1 MGALRIK
8 NIVHNLQIL
17 QRPRHNRIWPRCIC
31 RLIPCTRPRSTCWLT
46 LCCRAALCASLLQEL
61 EHLLHHLLK
70 PVAALFHLRVGEQLP
85 IEPKLPCGELCQP
98 PRSAPHKFVRQ
109 LLSGPEMLS
118 LSYHQCNYSRCFS
131 LLEQLLSSN
140 PLKYIIRR
148 CHSRL
153 CCRDGRA
160 GERSHRTRKGIGKQ
174 FEKRIELVSAEE
186 RFYLAKHRALER
198 NII

>member
-17 QRPRHNRIWPRCIC
+17 QRPRHNRIW
-31 RLIPCTRPRSTCWLT
+31 
-46 LCCRAALCASLLQEL
+46 AALCASLLQEL

-85 IEPKLPCGELCQP
+85 IEPKLPCRKLCQP

-118 LSYHQCNYSRCFS
+118 LSYH
-131 LLEQLLSSN
+131 
-140 PLKYIIRR
+140 
-148 CHSRL
+148 
-153 CCRDGRA
+153 
-160 GERSHRTRKGIGKQ
+160 
-174 FEKRIELVSAEE
+174 
-186 RFYLAKHRALER
+186 
-198 NII
+198 